1 MAERFKPI
9 TYVRQEDF
17 AELEESVG
25 ELQDLV
31 TVLMHAFSGL
41 VGDLNALA
49 DYVDSIEVTGGEE
62 ETGGEEIGDAME
74 DSWPEESPE
83 EEAARLLLNEI
94 EETPEE
100 EAARLRAEAIAEFE
114 AGNEATVPAPDP
126 NDVQGIP
133 DDGIPVG
140 PVNPKDE
147 GARQREIEW
156 RLETESKG
164 V

>member
-83 EEAARLLLNEI
+83 EEAARL
-94 EETPEE
+94 
-100 EAARLRAEAIAEFE
+100 RAEAIAEFE
-114 AGNEATVPAPDP
+114 VGNEATTAAPDV
-126 NDVQGIP
+126 NDVRNVP